1 MNLSE
6 KAYVNKISTI
16 CYTMITIMLSAA
28 YLLEFLKDARGIG
41 YTLVMAAICLVPMI
55 VMWILYKRNNETP
68 VNKYI
73 MCICYSV
80 FYVFAML
87 TTISELT
94 YTYIFPL
101 LVVIMLFSDVKYSV
115 GVCIA
120 AVLANAIDII
130 YRAVT
135 VGYAGEQIASLE
147 IRIASVVFVCIFLVL
162 STICLNKLNQHKLS
176 MVNGEKEK
184 ADKTLADTLEL
195 TGKITEG
202 IGEVTDKMTSLGESV
217 AVIQDSMKEVL
228 EGSNETSEAVQKQ
241 LERTEEIQKNIGQV
255 KVAATGINEEMR
267 ATLQEISAGKNYI
280 DTMAAQVEK
289 SAEANEVVTSKMEE
303 LNVHTEQM
311 NSIIVMITDIANK
324 TGLLALN
331 ASIEAARAG
340 EAGRGFAVV
349 ADEVSALANQTKT
362 ATVSITELIANIID
376 ELSAVSGAV
385 SQVTECNQSYAVSA
399 KEVSESFGKIAERTE
414 VIGKQTEEMDQ
425 TIQSLESANADIVHS
440 IQTISAITEEVTAH
454 SGETYNACEENGI
467 MVNDVANI
475 VEELNDA
482 AMKFEC
488 AGDN

>member
-1 MNLSE
+1 MKLNE
-6 KAYVNKISTI
+6 KAYVNKVSTI

-28 YLLEFLKDARGIG
+28 YLLEFVKDARGIG
-41 YTLVMAAICLVPMI
+41 YTLVMMGLCLVPMI
-55 VMWILYKRNNETP
+55 AMWMVYKRNNETS

-80 FYVFAML
+80 FYIFAML

-101 LVVIMLFSDVKYSV
+101 LVVIMLFSDVKYSA
-115 GVCIA
+115 GVCLA
-120 AVLANAIDII
+120 AVVANAIDII

-147 IRIASVVFVCIFLVL
+147 IRIASVVFVSIFLIL
-162 STICLNKLNQHKLS
+162 STRCLNKLNQFKLEQ
-176 MVNGEKEK
+176 VNDEKEK

-195 TGKITEG
+195 TGKITVG
-202 IGEVTDKMTSLGESV
+202 IGDVTDKMNTLGESV

-228 EGSNETSEAVQKQ
+228 DGSSETSEAVQKQ
-241 LERTEEIQKNIGQV
+241 LERTEEIQKHIAEV
-255 KVAATGINEEMR
+255 KGTATEINDEMR
-267 ATLQEISAGKNYI
+267 ATLQEISAGKSAI
-280 DTMAAQVEK
+280 DTMATQVEK
-289 SAEANEVVTSKMEE
+289 SSEANAVVLAKMEE

-349 ADEVSALANQTKT
+349 ADEVSALASQTKD
-362 ATVSITELIANIID
+362 ATVNITELIANIIE

-385 SQVTECNQSYAVSA
+385 NQVTESNQSYAVSA
-399 KEVSESFGKIAERTE
+399 KAVSESFGKIAERTE
-414 VIGKQTEEMDQ
+414 DIGKQTEEMDQ

-454 SGETYNACEENGI
+454 SGETYNACEENGL

-475 VEELNDA
+475 VDGLYDA
-482 AMKFEC
+482 AMKFEND
-488 AGDN
+488 AE